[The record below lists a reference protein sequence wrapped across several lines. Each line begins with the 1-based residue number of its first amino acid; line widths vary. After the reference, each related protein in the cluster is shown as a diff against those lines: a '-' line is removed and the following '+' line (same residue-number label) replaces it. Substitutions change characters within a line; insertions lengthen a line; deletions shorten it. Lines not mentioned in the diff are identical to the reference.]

1 MNDLLLAIVVNHL
14 WQSTLFAACIGG
26 LTLLLRRNAARLRHL
41 LWLAASLKF
50 MLPFALVAVLGTLI
64 SWQPQE
70 AVPSASRALALAGD
84 LASPLAVE
92 LRFPELRPDATVSR
106 TLPWWVAALV
116 VWSMG
121 AGFVAIRWLVRWR
134 AIRRALRGSVAVA
147 GIDFPAPVRSTS
159 QQFEPGIVGVFHPVL
174 LLPQGIAERLTAEQ
188 MQAVLAHE
196 RCHLR
201 WRDNFTAT
209 LHMLVETLFW
219 FYPPV
224 WWIGK
229 RFIAERERAC
239 DEQVAR
245 EGHAPERYAE
255 GILAVCE
262 HYVISRLPC
271 VSGVSGA
278 DLRKRIENIL
288 RNTRALQ
295 LDGARKLLLATVA
308 CGAVAAPIAAGM
320 LAASPFQVVFSLG
333 PFTMAMMDY
342 WQVSIVSNQR
352 SGAVLSISPSAS
364 CPAPGAEVLRRQ
376 EVLAARV
383 AQLVPADGDQV
394 LLFAV
399 AANSVPEVQR
409 LLAAGASRRGDGHTL
424 PDSLM
429 HVAARYSDVPMLE
442 FLSKAGF
449 AVDGLASAGI
459 AAGSETPL
467 MAAISAHRL
476 DNARWFIQQGVDVN
490 VANQYGNTA
499 LIMAMAV
506 CRDRQLVA
514 ELIGAGARPNARAVR
529 IAGNLGFDVQPPLLR
544 RIVPRTRGTLSV
556 NVDLDGDAKNDE
568 VVALPGRGVFARLS
582 SRDPDRPIKVADPPQ
597 GGPWFKLEIAAP
609 GTYGTACAKGHGKE
623 CQPPEPASLTLER
636 PGIWIYQEEG
646 ARSVV
651 YWDSA
656 AGRFE
661 RVWIVD

>member
-1 MNDLLLAIVVNHL
+1 
-14 WQSTLFAACIGG
+14 
-26 LTLLLRRNAARLRHL
+26 L
-41 LWLAASLKF
+41 LWWL
-50 MLPFALVAVLGTLI
+50 
-64 SWQPQE
+64 
-70 AVPSASRALALAGD
+70 
-84 LASPLAVE
+84 
-92 LRFPELRPDATVSR
+92 
-106 TLPWWVAALV
+106 AALV
-116 VWSMG
+116 VWIMG
-121 AGFVAIRWLVRWR
+121 AGLVAIRWLVRWR
-134 AIRRALRGSVAVA
+134 AIRRALRGSVPVA

-174 LLPQGIAERLTAEQ
+174 LLPQGIAERLSAEQ

-201 WRDNFTAT
+201 WRDNLTAT

-224 WWIGK
+224 WWIGM
-229 RFIAERERAC
+229 RLIAERERAC

-278 DLRKRIENIL
+278 DLRKRIEDIL
-288 RNTRALQ
+288 RNTLAVN
-295 LDGARKLLLATVA
+295 LDGPRKLLLATIA
-308 CGAVAAPIAAGM
+308 CGAVAAPITAGM
-320 LAASPFQVVFSLG
+320 LSASPAQVLLSLG
-333 PFTMAMMDY
+333 PFTMATMDY
-342 WQVSIVSNQR
+342 WQVSIASNQR
-352 SGAVLSISPSAS
+352 SGPVLSISPSAS

-376 EVLAARV
+376 KVLAARV
-383 AQLVPADGDQV
+383 AQLVPADGDRV

-409 LLAAGASRRGDGHTL
+409 LLAAGASRRGDGHTQS
-424 PDSLM
+424 DSLM

-442 FLSKAGF
+442 LLAKAGF
-449 AVDGLASAGI
+449 AIDGLATAGV

-467 MAAISAHRL
+467 MAAISGRRFE
-476 DNARWFIQQGVDVN
+476 NARWFIQQGVDVN
-490 VANQYGNTA
+490 VANQYGNSA
-499 LIMAMAV
+499 LILAMAV

-529 IAGNLGFDVQPPLLR
+529 IAETLGFDVPPPLLQ
-544 RIVPRTRGTLSV
+544 RIEPRTQGRFSV

-568 VVALPGRGVFARLS
+568 VVALPRRGVFAKLS
-582 SRDPDRPIKVADPPQ
+582 SRDPDRPIKVADPPES
-597 GGPWFKLEIAAP
+597 GPWFKLAVAAP
-609 GTYGTACAKGHGKE
+609 GTYGTACAKGQGKSCPTVE
-623 CQPPEPASLTLER
+623 AASLTLDR
-636 PGIWIYQEEG
+636 PGIWIFQEEG

-651 YWDSA
+651 YWDNVAS
-656 AGRFE
+656 RFE